1 MIDVPLQVLQH
12 RKYCILEQKSIL
24 PSECKW
30 LFKIKNAKAGNT
42 GAEIKIFL
50 QQLNRKRN
58 DIVHWFDN
66 AVIFMGI
73 NQSINM
79 CKALC

>member
-1 MIDVPLQVLQH
+1 MV
-12 RKYCILEQKSIL
+12 
-24 PSECKW
+24 
-30 LFKIKNAKAGNT
+30 FKIKNTKAGNT

-50 QQLNRKRN
+50 QQFNRKRN
-58 DIVHWFDN
+58 NILHSFDN

>member
-1 MIDVPLQVLQH
+1 MDIVLTQSFAHIDTLVNT
-12 RKYCILEQKSIL
+12 QKSIL

-50 QQLNRKRN
+50 QQLNRKRYN
-58 DIVHWFDN
+58 ILQWFDN
-66 AVIFMGI
+66 AVIFI
-73 NQSINM
+73 IFWPND
-79 CKALC
+79 

>member
-1 MIDVPLQVLQH
+1 M
-12 RKYCILEQKSIL
+12 
-24 PSECKW
+24 
-30 LFKIKNAKAGNT
+30 FKIKNTKARNT

-50 QQLNRKRN
+50 QQFNRKRN
-58 DIVHWFDN
+58 NILHWFDN

-79 CKALC
+79 KAICIHLGG